1 MLDVDIKM
9 SKEKD
14 DVTLCF
20 HDPGLMPQHSGEQ
33 TVLATAEAGTI
44 LLGG

>member
-1 MLDVDIKM
+1 MHLDIKM

-14 DVTLCF
+14 AVTLCF

-33 TVLATAEAGTI
+33 TVLATAEAGAI